1 MAVATNG
8 SITNGT
14 AETIDPVHVKLQKQ
28 VRQAHLNHFTR
39 LAKLTTQVIETPSR
53 VDVEEI
59 LAYGATTTFFGEI
72 FALIQRNE
80 LTREELDQR
89 LINWILRVPA
99 IKEKFDTLP
108 ESVRGHVEEF
118 RFADTKNG
126 RMEIKGFRRPTPFA
140 ARKSAGLRDGWEEQ
154 LKLDGGKKFSEI
166 VENNGDAVVYVERA
180 VFRNWGDTVENTP
193 AVCPREI
200 RLT

>member
-8 SITNGT
+8 TITNGT
-14 AETIDPVHVKLQKQ
+14 AKTNDSGHAKLQKQ
-28 VRQAHLNHFTR
+28 VRQAHLRHFTR
-39 LAKLTTQVIETPSR
+39 LATLTTQVIETPSR

-99 IKEKFDTLP
+99 IKAKFDTLP
-108 ESVRGHVEEF
+108 ESVQGHVEEF
-118 RFADTKNG
+118 RLADVKKG
-126 RMEIKGFRRPTPFA
+126 RTEARGFRRPTPFA
-140 ARKSAGLRDGWEEQ
+140 ARKCAGLRDGWEAQ
-154 LKLDGGKKFSEI
+154 LKLDGGKKFSA
-166 VENNGDAVVYVERA
+166 VAENNEEAVVYVERA
-180 VFRNWGDTVENTP
+180 VFKNWGETVESTP
-193 AVCPREI
+193 SVCPREI